1 MERVLR
7 ERIEGRDV
15 VFRRRAGKWQF
26 DLIFDGRRRRRN
38 GGASLDA
45 ARLEVLAL
53 IRGRPLVESIELPP
67 DRERTSATG
76 PTLYECTTSYL
87 RRVKLSGRLHSERTA
102 RRFTKIILEGLG
114 ERTRATTLTQDRVE
128 AFLEDLSTSHE
139 RAKAARYLKAVLNDA
154 VRRERL
160 SALPCRIRVPSVR
173 NAYRPS
179 LKPEEVARLL
189 EAADWRSHPLILLA
203 VTSGARHREL
213 TSRQWRDFDAEAPS
227 ITISVQPDAG
237 FNPKTAEST
246 RRIRLPAI
254 TAEHLQ
260 VYRFEPETAADRTLT
275 STDWLF
281 PNTPGSDRPWEQQA
295 VCKAVREV
303 FVAAGLSD
311 IPGAGLHCLR
321 RTWATLG
328 LESGHSLATV
338 QREGGWSSPK
348 VLLESYARPTEEQ
361 RARLAEGVAGALGLG
376 GGRR

>member
-38 GGASLDA
+38 GGATLDA
-45 ARLEVLAL
+45 ARLGVLAL
-53 IRGRPLVESIELPP
+53 IRGRPLVEPIELPP

-128 AFLEDLSTSHE
+128 AFLEDLPTAHE

-160 SALPCRIRVPSVR
+160 PALPCRIRVPSVR
-173 NAYRPS
+173 SAYRPS

-260 VYRFEPETAADRTLT
+260 
-275 STDWLF
+275 
-281 PNTPGSDRPWEQQA
+281 
-295 VCKAVREV
+295 
-303 FVAAGLSD
+303 
-311 IPGAGLHCLR
+311 
-321 RTWATLG
+321 
-328 LESGHSLATV
+328 
-338 QREGGWSSPK
+338 
-348 VLLESYARPTEEQ
+348 
-361 RARLAEGVAGALGLG
+361 
-376 GGRR
+376 